1 MTGPLAS
8 ARGEGSAPP
17 IEVKDL
23 TMMYGPAVVMS
34 NLSFQVERGEVFVIM
49 GGSGSGKSTLLK
61 HLIGLKKPARG
72 TILFEGEDFGE
83 ADVQT
88 RKRVLS
94 RMGVLY
100 QNGALWSGLTL
111 AENVAFESYAGYWSQ
126 ADDAFG
132 TEFGVRD
139 FAFGSKAKYMFTTSN
154 PTVQPYVGGGLGL
167 HILNAHAESPAY
179 YSGGILLIP
188 GYSASDTEVR
198 LGMDLGGGVKI
209 DRGNTFSFFSEAYFS
224 VVSDITHF
232 SFMVGA
238 EYMFGR

>member
-1 MTGPLAS
+1 MKQVKLIAAAAALCTLVAS
-8 ARGEGSAPP
+8 GATAAPN
-17 IEVKDL
+17 VAL
-23 TMMYGPAVVMS
+23 QG
-34 NLSFQVERGEVFVIM
+34 
-49 GGSGSGKSTLLK
+49 
-61 HLIGLKKPARG
+61 IGLKAGFVNPENVSSTLG
-72 TILFEGEDFGE
+72 FGFVF
-83 ADVQT
+83 D
-88 RKRVLS
+88 LG
-94 RMGVLY
+94 M
-100 QNGALWSGLTL
+100 L

-126 ADDAFG
+126 SDDAFG

-139 FAFGSKAKYMFTTSN
+139 FAFGSKAKYMFATSN

-167 HILNAHAESPAY
+167 HILNAHVESPAY
-179 YSGGILLIP
+179 YSGGTLVIP

-224 VVSDITHF
+224 IVSDLTHF